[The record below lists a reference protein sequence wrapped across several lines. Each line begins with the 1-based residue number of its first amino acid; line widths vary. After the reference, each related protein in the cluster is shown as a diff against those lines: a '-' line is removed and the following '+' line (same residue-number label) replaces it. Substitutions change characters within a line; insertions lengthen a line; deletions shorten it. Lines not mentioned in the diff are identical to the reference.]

1 MTTLPI
7 ITRRFALAFPA
18 LSTTRG
24 SFAFTAA
31 RISSQS
37 QTRYS
42 SYSSRHEND
51 PEKLD
56 GHKRDSL
63 KEQKDGKGQ
72 WHEELAS
79 DAEAFIKAERS
90 EIKATGEEIKK
101 LQRETEK
108 LLKKAGL
115 NG

>member
-1 MTTLPI
+1 MTSLPTI
-7 ITRRFALAFPA
+7 SRRFPAFCTA
-18 LSTTRG
+18 RG

-31 RISSQS
+31 TRASLASQ
-37 QTRYS
+37 QQQARYS

-79 DAEAFIKAERS
+79 DAEAFVS
-90 EIKATGEEIKK
+90 
-101 LQRETEK
+101 L
-108 LLKKAGL
+108 
-115 NG
+115 